1 MNSEKANLLC
11 SSIQGRFARYFTASQ
26 IFFFLLQRRHRSTFL
41 MFIVISTW
49 MFQLNRIFVSLL
61 WPPTDFGAWLCVSAI
76 YRCRI
81 VVIANKTTI
90 NAPFNWRITHK
101 KKTTQF
107 HIDGQ
112 HCKWNKIYSAFVF
125 ILAFSHSFFFFAN
138 HFYK

>member
-101 KKTTQF
+101 KKPL
-107 HIDGQ
+107 
-112 HCKWNKIYSAFVF
+112 SF
-125 ILAFSHSFFFFAN
+125 ISMDSIVNGTKSILLSCLFSLFLTHSFFF
-138 HFYK
+138 KPLL